1 MDRKEEEFWDRWA
14 RGVMDSAP
22 LESPSPDF
30 EQKLMQRMAREQ
42 RKELFQY
49 RPLLP
54 KGFFVVL
61 LIGFAGLLFLFFSQY
76 EPGMQQWFPNVEL
89 SGVFE
94 GLWAWMDR
102 FTSSKI
108 MLQAVLIFGLFCL
121 VQFSVL
127 KRQLERRAPN

>member
-1 MDRKEEEFWDRWA
+1 MDQ
-14 RGVMDSAP
+14 AP

-30 EQKLMQRMAREQ
+30 AQKLMQRIESGQ

-61 LIGFAGLLFLFFSQY
+61 LIGFVGLLAHFFSQY
-76 EPGMQQWFPNVEL
+76 EPGTQQDWFSGVEL
-89 SGVFE
+89 SPILEV
-94 GLWAWMDR
+94 LWSWTDR

-108 MLQAVLIFGLFCL
+108 MVQAVLIFGLLCL
-121 VQFSVL
+121 VQFSFL
-127 KRQLERRAPN
+127 KGHLERRAPKG